1 MIVVAFGAEAAAAAA
16 AIRAQQQKAAQ
27 AQALRN
33 AQLLIDSQN
42 VAQKRQASV
51 ASESVTG
58 HAIVYSPKYGT
69 TVVGKRTL

>member
-1 MIVVAFGAEAAAAAA
+1 MAFGAEATIAAA

-27 AQALRN
+27 AQSIRN
-33 AQLLIDSQN
+33 AQLLLDAQN
-42 VAQKRQASV
+42 VSQKRQAAV

-58 HAIVYSPKYGT
+58 HAIAYSPKYGT